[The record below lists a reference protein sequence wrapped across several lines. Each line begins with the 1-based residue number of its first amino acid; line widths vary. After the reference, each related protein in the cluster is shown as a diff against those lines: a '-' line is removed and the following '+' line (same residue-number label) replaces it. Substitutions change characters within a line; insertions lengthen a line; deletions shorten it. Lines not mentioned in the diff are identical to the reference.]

1 MNKFLACLVLIVV
14 FSSAQGFSIWE
25 KICEKT
31 KMVIIHGWEHVIKP
45 ELKKTGENI
54 KNEIKQ
60 DAIEKSKRFCLQDL
74 EEDKSKARCLA
85 ILKILNII

>member
-14 FSSAQGFSIWE
+14 LSSAQGFSIWE
-25 KICEKT
+25 KT
-31 KMVIIHGWEHVIKP
+31 KMILVHGWEHIIKP

-54 KNEIKQ
+54 KNEIKE
-60 DAIEKSKRFCLQDL
+60 DAIEKLKRICLQDL

-85 ILKILNII
+85 ILKTFNII

>member
-1 MNKFLACLVLIVV
+1 M
-14 FSSAQGFSIWE
+14 FSFNCCFIFCTRIFYLE
-25 KICEKT
+25 KA
-31 KMVIIHGWEHVIKP
+31 KMILEHGWEHIIKP

-54 KNEIKQ
+54 KNEIKK